1 MARFALSRDIRF
13 FEGIS
18 RELVDAVVTT
28 AVVLYKLI
36 VEDSKT
42 NLYGESLSKTYY
54 QGVECNAIIQRDDT
68 QANYEGFGPD
78 ASQIVQFRFNRFTLE
93 DKGFYPEVGDIIFHN
108 EAYFEIDNVTEDYL
122 IGGRVETG
130 DGEKFAIICSTF
142 MTRRSSIQT
151 EMRIV

>member
-1 MARFALSRDIRF
+1 MARFTLDRDIRF

-18 RELVDAVVTT
+18 RELVDAVIET

-36 VEDSKT
+36 IEDSKT

-54 QGVECNAIIQRDDT
+54 QGVESTAVIQRDDT
-68 QANYEGFGPD
+68 AANYEGFGVD
-78 ASQIVQFRFNRFTLE
+78 ASQNVQFRFNRFTLK

-108 EAYFEIDNVTEDYL
+108 DAYFEIDNVTEDQL
-122 IGGRVETG
+122 IGGRP
-130 DGEKFAIICSTF
+130 DEKFSIICSTF

-151 EMRIV
+151 EMRVVWLD

>member
-36 VEDSKT
+36 IEDSKT

-54 QGVECNAIIQRDDT
+54 NGMECNAMIQREDA
-68 QANYEGFGPD
+68 QANYEGFGAD
-78 ASQIVQFRFNRFTLE
+78 TSQTVEFRFNKFTLE
-93 DKGFYPEVGDIIFHN
+93 DKEFYPEVGDIIFHN
-108 EAYFEIDNVTEDYL
+108 NGYFEIGNVTEEQL
-122 IGGRVETG
+122 IGGRV
-130 DGEKFAIICSTF
+130 DEKFSIICSTF
-142 MTRRSSIQT
+142 MTRRSTIQT

>member
-1 MARFALSRDIRF
+1 MARFTLDRDIRF

-18 RELVDAVVTT
+18 RELVDAVIET

-36 VEDSKT
+36 IEDSKT

-54 QGVECNAIIQRDDT
+54 QGVESTAVIQRDDT
-68 QANYEGFGPD
+68 AANYEGFGVD
-78 ASQIVQFRFNRFTLE
+78 VSQNVQFRFNRFTLK

-108 EAYFEIDNVTEDYL
+108 DAYFEIDNVTEDQL
-122 IGGRVETG
+122 IGGRP
-130 DGEKFAIICSTF
+130 DEKFSIICSTF

-151 EMRIV
+151 EMRVV

>member
-1 MARFALSRDIRF
+1 MARFALNRDIRF

-36 VEDSKT
+36 VEESKT

-54 QGVECNAIIQRDDT
+54 QGVDCNAMIQREDT
-68 QANYEGFGPD
+68 AANYEGFGSD
-78 ASQIVQFRFNRFTLE
+78 INQTVEFRFNRFTLE
-93 DKGFYPEVGDIIFHN
+93 DKQIYPEIGDIIFHN
-108 EAYFEIDNVTEDYL
+108 NAYFEIDNVREDQL
-122 IGGRVETG
+122 IGGRTG
-130 DGEKFAIICSTF
+130 NTEHFSIICNTF

-151 EMRIV
+151 EMRTI

>member
-1 MARFALSRDIRF
+1 MARFALSRDIKF
-13 FEGIS
+13 FESIA
-18 RELVDAVVTT
+18 RELVDVVVETT
-28 AVVLYKLI
+28 VVLYKLVI
-36 VEDSKT
+36 EDSKT

-54 QGVECNAIIQRDDT
+54 QGVECSAMIQRDDA
-68 QANYEGFGPD
+68 QANYEGFGVD
-78 ASQIVQFRFNRFTLE
+78 TSQNVEFRFNRFALKE
-93 DKGFYPEVGDIIFHN
+93 KQFYPEVGDIIFHN
-108 EAYFEIDNVTEDYL
+108 EGYFEIDNVREEQL